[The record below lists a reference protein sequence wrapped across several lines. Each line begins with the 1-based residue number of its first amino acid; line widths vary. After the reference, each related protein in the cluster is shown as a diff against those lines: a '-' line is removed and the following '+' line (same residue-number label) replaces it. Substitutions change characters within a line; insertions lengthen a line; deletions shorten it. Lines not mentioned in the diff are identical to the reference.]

1 MKRRCYSK
9 VLFAI
14 AWVSIL
20 FGCILLVGGLYI
32 KIHIEGKMNLIE
44 GYNSNI
50 LLIALLMVGVFLILL
65 DLVGGKLLY
74 DIDDISR
81 RKTVVPTLML
91 FLIFLLVL
99 NLLLF
104 STGLMCFI
112 HQIHLRNSFHD
123 GLLSAMSKY
132 SENDTV
138 KVEFDLLQ
146 IEFTCC
152 GNDGYEDWFD
162 IQWISNMYLNLD
174 DQRVRSKMASGHYLN
189 DDVPFSCCNPRIH
202 RPCIHHHVH
211 DDSVHFN
218 YNHADGITLHTLG
231 CKQSLMEYFSKRLQL
246 LGALVFIAFLTQMF
260 ILLGFRILQTSMVE
274 AEELGDSEATTIGY
288 LFRSSN
294 TSAHKDFKDVEGIV
308 AGDEDFDDDSTFDDE
323 DFEEENKTT
332 AQQTP
337 GPPYENSP
345 LMQSGSQRPASG
357 EPEQFPE
364 DDGDDLMD
372 GLPDEMPE
380 GKKKSSSKKS
390 TKSKDGG
397 RQSTVKKKDKK
408 DKKIGKEGSKSKK
421 SPTKSSSTK
430 SSPKSSKKKPTVKSM
445 KKRSPS
451 KPKSPLKGKSG
462 RGKRSPFG
470 KS

>member
-1 MKRRCYSK
+1 MAFVSIRMTEMKRRCYSK

-74 DIDDISR
+74 DVDDVSR

-174 DQRVRSKMASGHYLN
+174 DQRVR
-189 DDVPFSCCNPRIH
+189 R
-202 RPCIHHHVH
+202 
-211 DDSVHFN
+211 
-218 YNHADGITLHTLG
+218 
-231 CKQSLMEYFSKRLQL
+231 
-246 LGALVFIAFLTQMF
+246 
-260 ILLGFRILQTSMVE
+260 
-274 AEELGDSEATTIGY
+274 
-288 LFRSSN
+288 
-294 TSAHKDFKDVEGIV
+294 
-308 AGDEDFDDDSTFDDE
+308 
-323 DFEEENKTT
+323 
-332 AQQTP
+332 
-337 GPPYENSP
+337 
-345 LMQSGSQRPASG
+345 
-357 EPEQFPE
+357 
-364 DDGDDLMD
+364 
-372 GLPDEMPE
+372 
-380 GKKKSSSKKS
+380 
-390 TKSKDGG
+390 
-397 RQSTVKKKDKK
+397 
-408 DKKIGKEGSKSKK
+408 
-421 SPTKSSSTK
+421 
-430 SSPKSSKKKPTVKSM
+430 
-445 KKRSPS
+445 
-451 KPKSPLKGKSG
+451 
-462 RGKRSPFG
+462 
-470 KS
+470 